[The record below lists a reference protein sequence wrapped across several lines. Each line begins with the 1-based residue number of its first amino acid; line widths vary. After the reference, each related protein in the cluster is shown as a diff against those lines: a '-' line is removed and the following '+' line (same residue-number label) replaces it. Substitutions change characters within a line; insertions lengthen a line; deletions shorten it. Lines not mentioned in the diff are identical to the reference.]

1 MPWYNGNAMRETFK
15 TKVDKFGRIVIP
27 KEMRAD
33 LGISPGTVIVIEGSA
48 EEITIRPLPEQPV
61 IYNKKGILVA
71 RSKMTGDIESHIKK
85 LRSER
90 IISLSE

>member
-1 MPWYNGNAMRETFK
+1 MMETFK

-33 LGISPGTVIVIEGSA
+33 LGILPGSVILIEGTA
-48 EEITIRPLPEQPV
+48 DEITIRPLAEEPI
-61 IYNKKGILVA
+61 IYNKNGILVA
-71 RSKMTGDIESHIKK
+71 RGKMVGDIESHIKK

-90 IISLSE
+90 IISLTE

>member
-1 MPWYNGNAMRETFK
+1 MMETFK

-33 LGISPGTVIVIEGSA
+33 LGILPGSVILIEGGA
-48 EEITIRPLPEQPV
+48 EEITIRPLPEEPL
-61 IYNKKGILVA
+61 IYNKSGILVA
-71 RSKMTGDIESHIKK
+71 RNKMTGDIESHIKK

-90 IISLSE
+90 IISLTE